1 MSTAK
6 TKRSTKKTASK
17 EELFERLKQAAA
29 LDSNIV
35 FEKDAAIAMGIG
47 ISTYYT
53 KFNEDERKQVDEILE
68 VNRTKLKKTIREKL
82 SDKATPAALIAL
94 YKLIGTQEERLALNT
109 TAIEQA
115 DKNEHEE
122 KITLTLG

>member
-1 MSTAK
+1 MSTSK

-17 EELFERLKQAAA
+17 EELFERLKKAAA

-47 ISTYYT
+47 ISTYYA
-53 KFNEDERKQVDEILE
+53 KFNEDDRKQIDEILE
-68 VNRTKLKKTIREKL
+68 ENRTKLKRTIRKKL
-82 SDKATPAALIAL
+82 SDSATPAALIAL
-94 YKLIGTQEERLALNT
+94 YKLIGTQEERIALNT
-109 TAIEQA
+109 TAIEQT
-115 DKNEHEE
+115 DKKEHEE